1 LEREEER
8 LQREFP
14 LLARMEGPAIVPA
27 ELMRTARTYRQACR
41 LAWALRRVRNL
52 TYRGLAEQA
61 GLLYQHVG
69 DYFNT
74 DDRPGRRDLPGCAV
88 RDVEAVLGNTAITQW
103 HAMNAF
109 LTVLEVVQAD
119 HRRAFA

>member
-1 LEREEER
+1 MEEQ

-14 LLARMEGPAIVPA
+14 LLARIEGPAVVPP
-27 ELMRTARTYRQACR
+27 ELMRIAKTYREAVR
-41 LAWALRRVRNL
+41 LCWALRRVRNL

-61 GLLYQHVG
+61 GLIYQHVG
-69 DYFNT
+69 DYFNA
-74 DDRPGRRDLPGCAV
+74 DDRPGRRDLPGDAV

-109 LTVLEVVQAD
+109 LTVLEELQAGQK
-119 HRRAFA
+119 RAYA